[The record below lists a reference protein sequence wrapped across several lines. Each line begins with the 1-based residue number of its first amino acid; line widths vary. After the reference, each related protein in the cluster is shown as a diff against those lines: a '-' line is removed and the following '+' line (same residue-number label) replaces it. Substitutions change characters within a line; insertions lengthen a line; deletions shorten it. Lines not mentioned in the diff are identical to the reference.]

1 MFFLNDQQKE
11 QLSLLKQ
18 VDEGIAKEFCK
29 IALDFLKEGTN
40 PKKYILAAQ
49 KLNIQSDQIRKSVEA
64 IMHVLNESAKLD
76 LDEIDIRD
84 SLKDIDFSED
94 LLEFFVES
102 YLTNKNDIRNILRDM
117 SIGLP
122 RYTNLEWRF
131 DIVISSRM
139 LKQQTTPE
147 ILLKLFTSD
156 SMNMTEAKILKTDP
170 VNLQHLTLV
179 LEEALRD
186 LKSSHCRRIARSI
199 K

>member
-18 VDEGIAKEFCK
+18 VDVGIAKEFCK
-29 IALDFLKEGTN
+29 IAVDFLKEGTN

-49 KLNIQSDQIRKSVEA
+49 KLNTQSDQIRKSVEA
-64 IMHVLNESAKLD
+64 IMHVLNESAKLE
-76 LDEIDIRD
+76 LDEIDFRD

-94 LLEFFVES
+94 LFQFFVES

-131 DIVISSRM
+131 DIIKSSRM

-156 SMNMTEAKILKTDP
+156 SMNMTEVKILKTDP